1 MKWLA
6 IDTSGKH
13 LTVILNNGSYIKTSY
28 ITDTKLQH
36 STTLLVEIEKII
48 EKSNISLSDIDV
60 FACVVGP
67 GSFTGIRIGIST
79 CKAFSYAL
87 NKKVLPITSFETLAY
102 NSNDKVVAIIDAKHD
117 NFYAQCFE
125 NQVATSKASFI
136 DKTTLLNLAKTHTI
150 IASESIEGLNL
161 TVIDIVKGLENATT
175 NKLNLASDNRD
186 DLVALYVKKS
196 QAQEELK

>member
-13 LTVILNNGSYIKTSY
+13 LTVILNNGLYIKTSY
-28 ITDTKLQH
+28 IKDTKLQH
-36 STTLLVEIEKII
+36 STTLLVEIEKILDI
-48 EKSNISLSDIDV
+48 SNVSLSEIDV
-60 FACVVGP
+60 FASVVGP

-102 NSNDKVVAIIDAKHD
+102 NSSDKVVAIIDAKHD

-125 NQVATSKASFI
+125 NQVPTTKPSFI
-136 DKTTLLNLAKTHTI
+136 DKTTLLNLAKTHKI
-150 IASESIEGLNL
+150 IASESIDGLNV
-161 TVIDIVKGLENATT
+161 TVVDIVKGLENATIS
-175 NKLNLASDNRD
+175 KLNLASENRD

-196 QAQEELK
+196 QAQEGIK